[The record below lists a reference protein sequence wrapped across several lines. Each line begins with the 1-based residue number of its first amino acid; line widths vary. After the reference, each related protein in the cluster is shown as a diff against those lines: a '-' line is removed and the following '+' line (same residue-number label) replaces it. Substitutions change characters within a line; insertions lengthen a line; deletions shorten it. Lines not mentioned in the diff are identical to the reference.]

1 MDDTGNAQ
9 LVRSIMAAISARD
22 MGPVRTSYAPTAT
35 VRFPDRTVTGPDEI
49 ITYFDGLFAALPD
62 VELKPLYTATE
73 GDTVFARWH
82 MTGTHTGA
90 AWSGV
95 EPTGASIELDGI
107 DHFTIRDGVVE
118 SEFVVFDQMTVGRA
132 MGLLPPD
139 GSAGDKALKAA
150 FNIKTKVAE
159 AVKQARS

>member
-1 MDDTGNAQ
+1 MDDTANAQ

-49 ITYFDGLFAALPD
+49 IAYFDGLFAALPD

-73 GDTVFARWH
+73 GDTVFVRWH

-90 AWSGV
+90 AWSGI

-107 DHFTIRDGVVE
+107 DHFTIRDGSRRVGVRRLRP
-118 SEFVVFDQMTVGRA
+118 DDGRPRDGPAPARRVGRA
-132 MGLLPPD
+132 
-139 GSAGDKALKAA
+139 
-150 FNIKTKVAE
+150 T
-159 AVKQARS
+159 RR